1 MVFKKGH
8 TSWNKGKPH
17 SEETKRKISE
27 SSVWKGKYLPEE
39 TKRKLREAWK
49 NRKPVSE
56 ETKQKMRESQ
66 KARRNQESLGVDE
79 HAS

>member
-8 TSWNKGKPH
+8 TSWNKGKQF

-79 HAS
+79 HV

>member
-8 TSWNKGKPH
+8 MSWNKGKPH

-27 SSVWKGKYLPEE
+27 SSAWKGKHLPEE
-39 TKRKLREAWK
+39 HKRKLSEAWK

-56 ETKQKMRESQ
+56 ETKQKMSKAQ
-66 KARRNQESLGVDE
+66 KARRNQESLGMN
-79 HAS
+79 